1 MDDFTEFTDSET
13 KKVAALQEIA
23 DTVDRLDTIL
33 EELKGT
39 DNKLKAWYEQ
49 KKAVY
54 EIKKILHDATHYE
67 RYNKAEA
74 DEFLSEYNSFVR
86 PNKP

>member
-39 DNKLKAWYEQ
+39 DNKLKAWYD
-49 KKAVY
+49 KKKPFMKS
-54 EIKKILHDATHYE
+54 KKSCMMRLITNVTTKLKQM
-67 RYNKAEA
+67 N
-74 DEFLSEYNSFVR
+74 F
-86 PNKP
+86 

>member
-1 MDDFTEFTDSET
+1 M
-13 KKVAALQEIA
+13 
-23 DTVDRLDTIL
+23 
-33 EELKGT
+33 
-39 DNKLKAWYEQ
+39 NK

-86 PNKP
+86 PKQP